1 MSAKDQPGAAA
12 SGEDPAAAEAGEPV
26 GASAAP
32 EALSAKAMAKQLFD
46 YLLGTFQ
53 AALFPDVLSDL
64 GDVLVARGRRSV
76 VLPGG
81 HRAGP
86 PGPFVRGG
94 PALRPYRRG
103 HIEDARDRTGRPRR
117 LQAGLMQPGFA
128 HTTNKSLPRP
138 INLALPFP
146 LYAEGGRVAPPPS
159 QVQPQGGP
167 RRVLAG
173 RSRQPGSA
181 A

>member
-1 MSAKDQPGAAA
+1 MTSPGRRR
-12 SGEDPAAAEAGEPV
+12 AAAEAGEPV

-32 EALSAKAMAKQLFD
+32 EALSAKTMAKQLFD

-53 AALFPDVLSDL
+53 AALSPDVLSDL

-94 PALRPYRRG
+94 SALRPYRRG
-103 HIEDARDRTGRPRR
+103 HIEDARVCR
-117 LQAGLMQPGFA
+117 LMNRCIFQYSDQS
-128 HTTNKSLPRP
+128 HKT
-138 INLALPFP
+138 
-146 LYAEGGRVAPPPS
+146 
-159 QVQPQGGP
+159 
-167 RRVLAG
+167 
-173 RSRQPGSA
+173 RQNA
-181 A
+181 AI